1 MLVHRNIMNTLKGK
15 HWTCL
20 QDEAKLQG
28 CIFPGSSGVSR
39 NFQGIWREASWPGKV
54 ACPKLESL
62 KLYDTEKE
70 EEDKGRYQGSAP
82 GLKLLDA
89 WPERSAASSL
99 NRVSGKELHCQRTD
113 ECHMVFP
120 DVMQEYHFS
129 SSRKIA
135 FSCFVK
141 DWMSR
146 KLSVE

>member
-1 MLVHRNIMNTLKGK
+1 MNLSARRGK
-15 HWTCL
+15 ATRLHFSRVFRGE
-20 QDEAKLQG
+20 QE
-28 CIFPGSSGVSR
+28 FSGDLERSILAR
-39 NFQGIWREASWPGKV
+39 KSGLPKAGKS
-54 ACPKLESL
+54 EGR
-62 KLYDTEKE
+62 EKE

-99 NRVSGKELHCQRTD
+99 NCVSGKELHCQRTD

-141 DWMSR
+141 D
-146 KLSVE
+146 